1 MTLEDA
7 YMNNALKGRDRL
19 KIRFAQIF
27 KYLLSEAGKNV
38 EDYLY
43 FLPVG
48 SMPDPPPENAF
59 DIIDLKQNKT
69 LYTQLF
75 TGNIPPV
82 KPLGKNT
89 ADRLDST
96 VVIVPGLG
104 HHLIEQRAFEEQIPI
119 LESLGFR
126 VIYAWYD
133 DSFESDANCARKVYD
148 IIKAEL
154 DNGQSIIFFTYSKG
168 SPILVELLTDK
179 DYADI
184 TARTKAVVSFAGA
197 LGGTYLASSP
207 KARLAL
213 KLLKTYR
220 RIHHQSG
227 YILRLFYR
235 LAEWISRLPFPRFKK
250 AWREIRKKTGE
261 LADDLLDLPDGII
274 DLKRVTSRN
283 YYTDVCIPE
292 TVKLFSISAVYPL
305 SAFQQGL
312 QFITN
317 ADDLFLYVS
326 SLEMHQ
332 YSLLNDTQVTLAD
345 SVFYEGIGDI
355 TELGVVRTDHW
366 GIALSR
372 VFSRSHSDPFPRTA
386 MLQAVL
392 LLLDEYF
399 NPLD

>member
-1 MTLEDA
+1 
-7 YMNNALKGRDRL
+7 MNNALKERDRW

-27 KYLLSEAGKNV
+27 QILLSKEGQKV
-38 EDYLY
+38 EDFLY
-43 FLPVG
+43 FIPTG
-48 SMPDPPPENAF
+48 AMPDPPPENAF
-59 DIIDLKQNKT
+59 DILDLKQNKT

-75 TGNIPPV
+75 TGDIPPV

-89 ADRLDST
+89 ADLLDST
-96 VVIVPGLG
+96 VVIVPGIG
-104 HHLIEQRAFEEQIPI
+104 HHLIEHRAFEEQIPI

-133 DSFESDANCARKVYD
+133 DSFESDANCAKKVYD

-154 DNGQSIIFFTYSKG
+154 DNIQSIIFFTYSKG
-168 SPILVELLTDK
+168 SPILVELLTHE

-184 TARTKAVVSFAGA
+184 IARTKAVVSFAGA

-213 KLLKTYR
+213 KLLKAYR
-220 RIHHQSG
+220 RIHRQPG
-227 YILRLFYR
+227 FFIKLFR
-235 LAEWISRLPFPRFKK
+235 KLATWISRLPFPRLQKAWQEVRKK
-250 AWREIRKKTGE
+250 AEE

-274 DLKRVTSRN
+274 DLKRITSRDH
-283 YYTDVCIPE
+283 YADACIPE